1 MPIRYIKT
9 LVDGS
14 TLALWHITENEEEL
28 LSHVN
33 ISPRELEEVHGI
45 RSEKGRVR
53 WLAVRK
59 ALNSL
64 FPEDISECFK
74 DEHGKPFV
82 NNFNGYISLSHSNDY
97 AIAMVHPDH
106 PVGVDIEIIQPKIR
120 RIVHKFLKDSEIEIV
135 KGKHEI
141 EKLYACW
148 CAKEAIFKWQGK
160 KGISL
165 KQNIKISDFEY
176 NEAGSLEA
184 LLFTDNYSQGLKVEF
199 EEMDGY
205 FLAYVCSPY
214 TSSINSISE
223 GLKID

>member
-14 TLALWHITENEEEL
+14 TLALWHITESEEEL
-28 LSHVN
+28 SSHVRT
-33 ISPRELEEVHGI
+33 SSREHAELQGI
-45 RSEKGRVR
+45 RSVKGRIR

-64 FPEDISECFK
+64 FPEDISECLK

-82 NNFNGYISLSHSNDY
+82 NNFNGYISLSHSNEY
-97 AIAMVHPDH
+97 AIAMVHPTH

-120 RIVHKFLKDSEIEIV
+120 RIMHKFLKDSEIEIV
-135 KGKHEI
+135 RGKHEI

-165 KQNIKISDFEY
+165 KQNIRISDFEY
-176 NEAGSLEA
+176 QPMGSLDA
-184 LLFTDNYSQGLKVEF
+184 LLHTEEYSQDLTVGF

-205 FLAYVCSPY
+205 FLAYVCSADRSAAVSTPPV
-214 TSSINSISE
+214 IE
-223 GLKID
+223 Q